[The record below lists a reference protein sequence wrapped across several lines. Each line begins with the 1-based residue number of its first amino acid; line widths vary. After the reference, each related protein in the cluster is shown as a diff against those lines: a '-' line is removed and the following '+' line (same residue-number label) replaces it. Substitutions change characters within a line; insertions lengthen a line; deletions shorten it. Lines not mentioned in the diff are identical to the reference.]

1 MALLTRLT
9 AADYRRT
16 RWKNGAGWTTEL
28 ARDPSGDADAAAAFR
43 WRVSIAEV
51 AADGPFSPFPGIDR
65 ELLLLEGAGMR
76 LEFADAAPV
85 TLARRL
91 DAARFAGEAAV
102 TGRLLGGPTRDF
114 NAMARRGV
122 VQMTVAA
129 GPMTTLPALTAG
141 PGLEWVLHLLD
152 GEVEARGGDEA
163 VRLGGGDSLR
173 VAPAA
178 VVRPIALHGIGT
190 AILVRFAALP

>member
-28 ARDPSGDADAAAAFR
+28 ARDPAGDADAAAAFR

-51 AADGPFSPFPGIDR
+51 AADGPFSPFPGVDR
-65 ELLLLEGAGMR
+65 ALLLLEGAGMR

-91 DAARFAGEAAV
+91 DAARFPGEAAV

-114 NAMARRGV
+114 NAMARRDA

-129 GPMTTLPALTAG
+129 GPLATLPALAG
-141 PGLEWVLHLLD
+141 APGVEWLLHLLD
-152 GEVEARGGDEA
+152 GEAEARAGDEA
-163 VRLGGGDSLR
+163 VRLAGGDSLR

-178 VVRPIALHGIGT
+178 PARPVALHGAGT
-190 AILVRFAALP
+190 AILVRFVALP

>member
-1 MALLTRLT
+1 
-9 AADYRRT
+9 
-16 RWKNGAGWTTEL
+16 
-28 ARDPSGDADAAAAFR
+28 
-43 WRVSIAEV
+43 VSIAEV
-51 AADGPFSPFPGIDR
+51 AADGPFSPFPGVDR

-91 DAARFAGEAAV
+91 DAARFPGEAAV
-102 TGRLLGGPTRDF
+102 NGRLLGGPTRDF

-129 GPMTTLPALTAG
+129 GPLAALPALTAG

-163 VRLGGGDSLR
+163 VHLGGGDSLR
-173 VAPAA
+173 VAAA
-178 VVRPIALHGIGT
+178 ASSRPITFQGTGT
-190 AILVRFAALP
+190 AIQVRFAALP